1 MDVQTINLLKSVI
14 SEAEIISIIKE
25 LVKRPSY
32 PGVENQET
40 SVASWIHDFFGREGI
55 SSEVIPVVDGRCNVV
70 ARLKGSGNGKSLLLT
85 GHLDTVPPYD
95 MPGNPFEVE
104 EKEGQLLGRGVVD
117 MKGALACMMASMA
130 ALKRAKIDLQGDVI
144 FAGVIDEENKSEG
157 TIHLIESG
165 IGADA
170 AIVGEPTELNIC
182 VAHRGL
188 EWFQFDIQGK
198 TVHGGKQKEGINAI
212 SKAVNLIQRVDEK
225 LIPKIESKTHSVI
238 GTSSMNYGLIQGGT
252 QPSTVAGHCFLQVD
266 RRWVP
271 GETYKEVVQEYQDII
286 DELHREDKDFRCK
299 LKVMEVSVM
308 KEGYVHE
315 AMEIEKNHPII
326 DIVTRTTEEITKKTP
341 KHTYFPA
348 WSDGGLLSSYAKIP
362 TIVFAP
368 GNLESAHSANEYLE
382 IEQIV
387 PAALIYAITA
397 IKFCKI

>member
-1 MDVQTINLLKSVI
+1 MDIQTINQLKSVI
-14 SEAEIISIIKE
+14 LDEEIIGIIKE

-32 PGVENQET
+32 PGVEHQET
-40 SVASWIHDFFGREGI
+40 SVASWIHDFFAKEGI
-55 SSEVIPVVDGRCNVV
+55 PSEIIPVVDGRCNVV
-70 ARLKGSGNGKSLLLT
+70 ARLKGSGNGKCLLLT

-95 MPGNPFEVE
+95 MPGNPFEVK
-104 EKEGQLLGRGVVD
+104 EKEGQLIGRGVVD
-117 MKGALACMMASMA
+117 MKGPLACMMASMA

-157 TIHLIESG
+157 TIHFIESG
-165 IGADA
+165 IRADA

-212 SKAVNLIQRVDEK
+212 SKAVNLIQRIDEK
-225 LIPKIESKTHSVI
+225 LIPKIESKTHSII

-252 QPSTVAGHCFLQVD
+252 QPSTVAGHCSLQVD

-271 GETYKEVVQEYQDII
+271 GETYEEVVQEYQDII

-299 LKVMEVSVM
+299 LKVMDKSVM

-326 DIVTRTTEEITKKTP
+326 DIVTKITEEITQNTP

-387 PAALIYAITA
+387 PASLIYAMTA
-397 IKFCKI
+397 IKFCK